1 VSGPGNA
8 PANAPAKATRG
19 ELETWLDAFIRD
31 PSFLEAYPY
40 YAAILAKMT
49 PVADPSVARM
59 AVSLYD
65 GRFYLHVNVDS
76 FIAEPQFLRGVLL
89 HEVHHVV
96 LGHLTHPK
104 FAECEEPDLMD
115 LAIEMSANE
124 YIEEELPPAVRWRS
138 YSSIGMRAGQS
149 TRERYEILV
158 RHLQGTGSRP
168 KPGAGEQGSGTVDDH
183 RHLARGETSAGGVA
197 QTALLVGRAVSEARA
212 ERDAKRPP
220 PPEPPPG
227 PPAQPGAKKRGKK
240 QPPPSEPSIAYGD
253 GDDDDDDP
261 NVSRRYLIAGRT
273 AGRLIEELSE
283 TTRAPDEVMDW
294 RAALAMFVARARA
307 PVHTWSRPSRRF
319 PSRIFEVPGRS
330 WAPRKT
336 AEQRLLVAID
346 TSLSMTKQELEE
358 IARQLVV
365 LSERAHVTI
374 AECDVSV
381 ARVYPFAGRIEN
393 VVGRGGTDL
402 RPVFADSLLGAH
414 DVDGVVYFTDGDGP
428 FPKEPAPVPTLW
440 VLTKPS
446 AFRCPWGQKAW
457 LRPPRT

>member
-1 VSGPGNA
+1 MSA
-8 PANAPAKATRG
+8 PATQRTRSQ
-19 ELETWLDAFIRD
+19 LEEWLDGFIRD
-31 PSFLEAYPY
+31 PAFLEAYPY
-40 YAAILAKMT
+40 YAAILAKLV

-59 AVSLYD
+59 AVSLHD

-76 FIAEPQFLRGVLL
+76 FTAEPQYLRGVLL

-104 FAECEEPDLMD
+104 FAECEEPELMD

-124 YIEEELPPAVRWRS
+124 YIEEELPPAVTWRS
-138 YSSIGMRAGQS
+138 YSSIGIRAGQS
-149 TRERYEILV
+149 TRDRYELLV

-168 KPGAGEQGSGTVDDH
+168 KPNAGEAGSGTVDDH
-183 RHLARGETSAGGVA
+183 RHLARAEAPPGGVA
-197 QTALLVGRAVSEARA
+197 QTALLVERAITEAR
-212 ERDAKRPP
+212 EQRTGRLQ
-220 PPEPPPG
+220 E
-227 PPAQPGAKKRGKK
+227 
-240 QPPPSEPSIAYGD
+240 E
-253 GDDDDDDP
+253 DDDP
-261 NVSRRYLIAGRT
+261 NVSRRYLVAGRT
-273 AGRLIEELSE
+273 PGRLIEELAE
-283 TTRAPDEVMDW
+283 TTRAPDEIMDW
-294 RAALAMFVARARA
+294 RAALAMFVARARS

-319 PSRIFEVPGRS
+319 PNRIFEVPGRS
-330 WAPRKT
+330 WAPRRD

-374 AECDVSV
+374 AECDVAV

-402 RPVFADSLLGAH
+402 RPVFAPSLLGAH

-428 FPKEPAPVPTLW
+428 FPKTPAPVPTLW
-440 VLTKPS
+440 VLTKPQN
-446 AFRCPWGQKAW
+446 FRCPWGERAW
-457 LRPPRT
+457 LRPARR

>member
-1 VSGPGNA
+1 MIAQPSTPRT
-8 PANAPAKATRG
+8 ATRS
-19 ELETWLDAFIRD
+19 ELEAWLDGFIRD

-59 AVSLYD
+59 AVSLHE

-76 FIAEPQFLRGVLL
+76 FMREPQYLRGVLL

-104 FAECEEPDLMD
+104 FAECEEPELMD
-115 LAIEMSANE
+115 LAVEMSANE
-124 YIEEELPPAVRWRS
+124 YIEEELPPAVTWRA
-138 YSSIGMRAGQS
+138 YSAIGMRAGQS

-168 KPGAGEQGSGTVDDH
+168 KPGAGEQGTGNVDDH
-183 RHLARGETSAGGVA
+183 RHLAKGETSAGGVA
-197 QTALLVGRAVSEARA
+197 QTALLVGRAVADAKSERA
-212 ERDAKRPP
+212 AKRPP
-220 PPEPPPG
+220 PKEPEQPPKKKPKTRSKKGAPPPPEP
-227 PPAQPGAKKRGKK
+227 
-240 QPPPSEPSIAYGD
+240 EPSYDEDEA
-253 GDDDDDDP
+253 DDDP

-294 RAALAMFVARARA
+294 RSALAMFVARARA

-319 PSRIFEVPGRS
+319 PTRIFEVPGRS
-330 WAPRKT
+330 WAPRRD
-336 AEQRLLVAID
+336 AEQHLLVAID

-365 LSERAHVTI
+365 LSERARVTI

-402 RPVFADSLLGAH
+402 RPVFAPALLGAH
-414 DVDGVVYFTDGDGP
+414 DIDGVVYFTDGDGP
-428 FPKEPAPVPTLW
+428 YPKDPAPVPTLW
-440 VLTKPS
+440 VLTKPMS
-446 AFRCPWGQKAW
+446 FRCPWGEKAF

>member
-1 VSGPGNA
+1 VTA
-8 PANAPAKATRG
+8 QAARATRS
-19 ELETWLDAFIRD
+19 ELETWLDGFIRD
-31 PSFLEAYPY
+31 PAFLEAYPY

-59 AVSLYD
+59 AVSLHD
-65 GRFYLHVNVDS
+65 GRFYLHVNVES
-76 FIAEPQFLRGVLL
+76 FMHEPQYLRGVLL

-104 FAECEEPDLMD
+104 FAECEEPELMD

-124 YIEEELPPAVRWRS
+124 YIEEELPPAVTWRA
-138 YSSIGMRAGQS
+138 YAAVGMRAGQS

-168 KPGAGEQGSGTVDDH
+168 KPGPGERGSGTVDDH
-183 RHLARGETSAGGVA
+183 RHLARGETAAGGVA
-197 QTALLVGRAVSEARA
+197 QTALLVNRAVTDARA
-212 ERDAKRPP
+212 ERAAKRPAP
-220 PPEPPPG
+220 AETPPPG
-227 PPAQPGAKKRGKK
+227 GASPIPQPKKRSKK
-240 QPPPSEPSIAYGD
+240 QPPPPDADVAY
-253 GDDDDDDP
+253 DDDEDDDP
-261 NVSRRYLIAGRT
+261 NVSRRYLVAGRT
-273 AGRLIEELSE
+273 AGRLIEELAE

-294 RAALAMFVARARA
+294 RAALAMFVARARS

-319 PSRIFEVPGRS
+319 PNRIFEVPGRS
-330 WAPRKT
+330 WAPRRT

-402 RPVFADSLLGAH
+402 RPVFAPSLLGAH
-414 DVDGVVYFTDGDGP
+414 DIDGVVYFTDGDGP
-428 FPKEPAPVPTLW
+428 YPKEPAPVPTLW
-440 VLTKPS
+440 VLTKPQY
-446 AFRCPWGQKAW
+446 FRCPWGQKAF

>member
-1 VSGPGNA
+1 MSASVSR
-8 PANAPAKATRG
+8 PAQTRG
-19 ELETWLDAFIRD
+19 ELEIWLDAFIRD
-31 PSFLEAYPY
+31 PAFLEAYPY

-49 PVADPSVARM
+49 PVADPSISRM
-59 AVSLYD
+59 AVSLHD

-76 FIAEPQFLRGVLL
+76 FIAEPQYLRGVLL

-104 FAECEEPDLMD
+104 FAECEEPELMD

-124 YIEEELPPAVRWRS
+124 YIEEELPPAVTWRA
-138 YSSIGMRAGQS
+138 YSSIGIRAGQS
-149 TRERYEILV
+149 TRERYEILM
-158 RHLQGTGSRP
+158 RHLQGTGTRP
-168 KPGAGEQGSGTVDDH
+168 KPGAGERGGGTVDDH
-183 RHLARGETSAGGVA
+183 RHLARGETAAGGVA
-197 QTALLVGRAVSEARA
+197 QTALLISRAVAEQRA
-212 ERDAKRPP
+212 EREAKRPP
-220 PPEPPPG
+220 APESPPEGAKPKKKGKKAPVPPPEP
-227 PPAQPGAKKRGKK
+227 
-240 QPPPSEPSIAYGD
+240 SVAYD
-253 GDDDDDDP
+253 EDDDESGP
-261 NVSRRYLIAGRT
+261 NVPRRYLIAGRT
-273 AGRLIEELSE
+273 AGNLIEELSE

-294 RAALAMFVARARA
+294 RSALAMFVARARG

-319 PSRIFEVPGRS
+319 PNRIFEVPGRS
-330 WAPRKT
+330 WAPRKN

-365 LSERAHVTI
+365 LSERVHVTI

-402 RPVFADSLLGAH
+402 RPVFAHSLLGAH

-428 FPKEPAPVPTLW
+428 YPKDPAPVPTLW

-457 LRPPRT
+457 LRQPKY

>member
-1 VSGPGNA
+1 MSAVSSR
-8 PANAPAKATRG
+8 TRSQ
-19 ELETWLDAFIRD
+19 LEKWLDDFIRD

-40 YAAILAKMT
+40 YAAILAKLT

-59 AVSLYD
+59 TVSLHD
-65 GRFYLHVNVDS
+65 GRFFLHVNVDS
-76 FIAEPQFLRGVLL
+76 FTAEPQFLRGVLL

-104 FAECEEPDLMD
+104 FAECEEPELMD

-124 YIEEELPPAVRWRS
+124 YIAEELPPAVTWRS
-138 YSSIGMRAGQS
+138 YSAVGIRAGQS

-158 RHLQGTGSRP
+158 HHLQGTGSRP
-168 KPGAGEQGSGTVDDH
+168 KPSPGEPGSGTVDDH
-183 RHLARGETSAGGVA
+183 RHLAKPDAQPGGIA
-197 QTALLVGRAVSEARA
+197 QTALLVERAIEEARA
-212 ERDAKRPP
+212 ERKER
-220 PPEPPPG
+220 
-227 PPAQPGAKKRGKK
+227 
-240 QPPPSEPSIAYGD
+240 I
-253 GDDDDDDP
+253 DDEDDDP
-261 NVSRRYLIAGRT
+261 NVSRRYLVAGRT
-273 AGRLIEELSE
+273 PGRLIEELAE
-283 TTRAPDEVMDW
+283 TTRAPDEIMDW
-294 RAALAMFVARARA
+294 RAALAMFVARARS

-319 PSRIFEVPGRS
+319 PNRVFEVPGRS
-330 WAPRKT
+330 WAPRRN

-365 LSERAHVTI
+365 LSERAHITI

-402 RPVFADSLLGAH
+402 RAVFAPALLGAH

-428 FPKEPAPVPTLW
+428 FPQSPAPVPTLW
-440 VLTKPS
+440 VLTKPQN
-446 AFRCPWGQKAW
+446 FRCPWGEKAW
-457 LRPPRT
+457 LRAPKR